1 MNCLKSI
8 AIDGPAG
15 AGKSTIARLVAE
27 RLNFIYVDSGALYR
41 TVALAVK
48 QKGILVVPVQLQQM
62 FSEIQIEM
70 CYIDGL
76 QHMFLDGVDVSD
88 RIRSS
93 EISQLTSQIAQLKVV
108 REYLFSCQQKMA
120 QEHDVVMDGRDIGT
134 EILPNA
140 NVKIFLTATAQERA
154 QRRYKQL
161 LESKT
166 IKTLEEVLQ
175 EVKQRDEND
184 YNRAVSPL
192 RQAEDAILVDTSDMT
207 LEESVDFILDV
218 ISKKL
223 T

>member
-48 QKGILVVPVQLQQM
+48 QKGILVVPVQLQQI

-223 T
+223 A

>member
-27 RLNFIYVDSGALYR
+27 KLNFIYVDSGALYR

-88 RIRSS
+88 KIRSS

-166 IKTLEEVLQ
+166 VKTLEEVLQ

-223 T
+223 A

>member
-140 NVKIFLTATAQERA
+140 NVKIF
-154 QRRYKQL
+154 
-161 LESKT
+161 
-166 IKTLEEVLQ
+166 
-175 EVKQRDEND
+175 
-184 YNRAVSPL
+184 
-192 RQAEDAILVDTSDMT
+192 
-207 LEESVDFILDV
+207 
-218 ISKKL
+218 
-223 T
+223 

>member
-27 RLNFIYVDSGALYR
+27 KLNFIYVDSGALYR

-88 RIRSS
+88 KIRSS

-223 T
+223 A

>member
-223 T
+223 A